1 MEVSVNLKDFKAGY
15 FKQQFQ
21 YQSFYPTTVDRQWL
35 VDDPK
40 INVLLEK
47 ATQLLGE
54 LNAFSLIVPDVD
66 LFIRMHILKEANSS
80 SGIEGTQTS
89 MDEAVMKIEEIAP
102 EKRDDWQEVQNYVN
116 AINYAVEKL
125 AELPLSNRLL
135 RDTHSIL
142 MAGVRGG
149 RKYPGE
155 FRVSQNWIGGSNL
168 SDAVFIP
175 PHPDDVPELMADLEK
190 FWHDE
195 EIDVPHLIKIAIS
208 HYQFETIHPFLDGNG
223 RIGRLLITLY
233 LVNHHLLAKPTLYL
247 SDFFEKHRPSYYD
260 ALSRVRE
267 SNDLIHWLKFFLNA
281 VITTSDKGKNT
292 FIGIFKLREKFENR
306 ILSLGRKTQSAK
318 KLLQFLYSK
327 PIVTTQDIREELKI
341 SERTARDLI
350 QEMTR
355 IELLQE
361 VTGYKRNRIYS
372 FKSYLDLF

>member
-89 MDEAVMKIEEIAP
+89 IDEAVMKIEEIAP

-125 AELPLSNRLL
+125 VELPLSNRLL

-327 PIVTTQDIREELKI
+327 PIVTTQDVREELKI
-341 SERTARDLI
+341 SERSARDLI

-361 VTGYKRNRIYS
+361 VTGYKRNRVYS

>member
-1 MEVSVNLKDFKAGY
+1 MNLKDFKAGY
-15 FKQQFQ
+15 FKQQLQ
-21 YQSFYPTTVDRQWL
+21 YKSFYPTTVDRQWL

-66 LFIRMHILKEANSS
+66 LFIRMHIVKEANSS

-89 MDEAVMKIEEIAP
+89 IDEAVMKKEEIAP
-102 EKRDDWQEVQNYVN
+102 EKRDDWQEVRNYVD
-116 AINYAVEKL
+116 AINYAVGKL
-125 AELPLSNRLL
+125 AEFPLSNRLL

-175 PHPDDVPELMADLEK
+175 PHPDDVPGLMGDLEK

-208 HYQFETIHPFLDGNG
+208 HYQFETIHPFLDRNG

-233 LVNHHLLAKPTLYL
+233 LVNHQLLAKPTLYL

-292 FIGIFKLREKFENR
+292 FIGIFKLRETFENR
-306 ILSLGRKTQSAK
+306 ILTLGRKTQNAK

-327 PIVTTQDIREELKI
+327 PIVTVQDVQLELKI
-341 SERTARDLI
+341 SERTARDML
-350 QEMTR
+350 QEMIR
-355 IELLQE
+355 LELLQE
-361 VTGYKRNRIYS
+361 VTGYKRNRVFS
-372 FKSYLDLF
+372 FKSYLDFY